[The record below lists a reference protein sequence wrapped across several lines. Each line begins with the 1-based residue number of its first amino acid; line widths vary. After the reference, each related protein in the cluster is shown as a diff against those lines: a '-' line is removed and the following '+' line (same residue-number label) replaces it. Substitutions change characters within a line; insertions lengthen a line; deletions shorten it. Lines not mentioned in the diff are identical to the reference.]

1 MKKLTVK
8 EVMAR
13 HQIAD
18 RHKDNWRGILED
30 AYKYALPQRNLF
42 GGDWEGGVK
51 GDNKMVDVYDS
62 TAIHSTQRFANRIQ
76 STLFPPYRNW
86 CRLTAGN
93 DIDPQQREGVQ
104 AALDMY
110 TEKMFAVLR
119 QSNFDLAMSEM
130 LLDLCVGTGCMRI
143 APGDET
149 TPIRFEAVPQ
159 YLVAFEQGA
168 HGKIDTVFRKLK
180 IKGEAITQTWADA
193 KIPEKLQELIDDKPT
208 EDIELLEAT
217 IYKPEGDYYCY
228 HVIYPKSEDELVYR
242 EQDSSQWVIARYMV
256 ASNEAIGRGPL
267 LSALPDIKS
276 INVTKK
282 LILQN
287 ASLAISGVY
296 TAADDGV
303 LNPETVSVKPGSI
316 IPVARNG
323 GPQGES
329 LKALPRGGDFN
340 VGQMVLEDLKISIKQ
355 ILLDDTLPSDN
366 MSARTATEMSHRIST
381 LATQM
386 GASFGRLITEALL
399 PICRRV
405 LYIMDQQN
413 LIDLPLKVDGQEVKI
428 VPVSPLARAQ
438 NEDELGALMQFMQIA
453 QAVGPAGQMALNQER
468 ALGYIADRLGVPM
481 MVMNTEDEREEMMA
495 QMQQM
500 MQQAQE
506 AQGGE
511 EPGMAA

>member
-1 MKKLTVK
+1 MMKLTPK
-8 EVMAR
+8 EVMKR
-13 HQIAD
+13 HEIAN
-18 RHKDNWRGILED
+18 RQKDNWRGLLED
-30 AYKYALPQRNLF
+30 AYKYALPQRNLM
-42 GGDWEGGVK
+42 GGEWDSGVK
-51 GDNKMVDVYDS
+51 GADKMVDVFDS

-86 CRLTAGN
+86 ARLTAGN
-93 DIDPQQREGVQ
+93 DIDPEQREGVQ
-104 AALDMY
+104 AALDVY

-130 LLDLCVGTGCMRI
+130 LLDLCVGTGIMRI
-143 APGDET
+143 APGDANM
-149 TPIRFEAVPQ
+149 PIRFEAVPQ
-159 YLVAFEQGA
+159 YLVSFEQGA
-168 HGKIDTVFRKLK
+168 HGKVDSVYRRLK
-180 IKGEAITQTWADA
+180 IKGESILQTWADA
-193 KIPEKLQELIDDKPT
+193 TIPEQLQDIIDEKPT
-208 EDIELLEAT
+208 EDVEFLEAT
-217 IYKPEGDYYCY
+217 IYKPDEDYYCY
-228 HVIYPKSEDELVYR
+228 HVIWPKAEAELVFR

-256 ASNEAIGRGPL
+256 ASNESIGRGPL

-287 ASLAISGVY
+287 ASLAISGIY

-303 LNPETVSVKPGSI
+303 LNPETVSVQPGSI

-329 LKALPRGGDFN
+329 LKPLPRGGDFN
-340 VGQMVLEDLKISIKQ
+340 TGQMVLEDLKISIKQ
-355 ILLDDTLPSDN
+355 ILLDDTIPSDN

-399 PICRRV
+399 PIVQRV

-413 LIDLPLKVDGQEVKI
+413 LIDLPLKIDGQEVKI

-438 NEDELGALMQFMQIA
+438 NEDELGALMQFMQVA
-453 QAVGPAGQMALNQER
+453 QNIGPVGQMALNQDR
-468 ALGYIADRLGVPM
+468 ALAYIADRLGVPM
-481 MVMNTEDEREEMMA
+481 EVMNTDEERQEMMM
-495 QMQQM
+495 QMQEM
-500 MQQAQE
+500 MQQQAAQPQAE
-506 AQGGE
+506 APIE
-511 EPGMAA
+511 

>member
-1 MKKLTVK
+1 
-8 EVMAR
+8 
-13 HQIAD
+13 
-18 RHKDNWRGILED
+18 
-30 AYKYALPQRNLF
+30 
-42 GGDWEGGVK
+42 
-51 GDNKMVDVYDS
+51 
-62 TAIHSTQRFANRIQ
+62 
-76 STLFPPYRNW
+76 
-86 CRLTAGN
+86 
-93 DIDPQQREGVQ
+93 
-104 AALDMY
+104 
-110 TEKMFAVLR
+110 
-119 QSNFDLAMSEM
+119 
-130 LLDLCVGTGCMRI
+130 
-143 APGDET
+143 
-149 TPIRFEAVPQ
+149 
-159 YLVAFEQGA
+159 
-168 HGKIDTVFRKLK
+168 
-180 IKGEAITQTWADA
+180 
-193 KIPEKLQELIDDKPT
+193 
-208 EDIELLEAT
+208 
-217 IYKPEGDYYCY
+217 
-228 HVIYPKSEDELVYR
+228 
-242 EQDSSQWVIARYMV
+242 
-256 ASNEAIGRGPL
+256 
-267 LSALPDIKS
+267 
-276 INVTKK
+276 
-282 LILQN
+282 
-287 ASLAISGVY
+287 
-296 TAADDGV
+296 
-303 LNPETVSVKPGSI
+303 
-316 IPVARNG
+316 
-323 GPQGES
+323 
-329 LKALPRGGDFN
+329 
-340 VGQMVLEDLKISIKQ
+340 MVLEDLKISIKQ